1 VIPIR
6 DENPVSRPAVLTWLI
21 IGACLAV
28 YFLWQ
33 PSPLDNTTEDVTFDL
48 EHAAIPCEIVKGR
61 PLDLAEV
68 DATFRQGNVEACD
81 IDQGQSPVV
90 ERRKSVWLAL
100 VISMFL
106 HGGLLHI
113 AGNLL
118 FLWVFGNNVED
129 VFGKVAFAAFYLIGG
144 IVAAFTHI
152 MLNLDSTVP
161 VIGASGAIAAV
172 MGAYLVLFPSARIRT
187 VVFVVLIFVVNVRA
201 FWVLS
206 FWFVLQFFTDPNQGV
221 AWGAHVGGFVFGVL
235 VGLVVRAVRGPQ
247 DRIGRWSTVPRY

>member
-1 VIPIR
+1 
-6 DENPVSRPAVLTWLI
+6 
-21 IGACLAV
+21 
-28 YFLWQ
+28 
-33 PSPLDNTTEDVTFDL
+33 
-48 EHAAIPCEIVKGR
+48 
-61 PLDLAEV
+61 
-68 DATFRQGNVEACD
+68 
-81 IDQGQSPVV
+81 
-90 ERRKSVWLAL
+90 
-100 VISMFL
+100 
-106 HGGLLHI
+106 
-113 AGNLL
+113 
-118 FLWVFGNNVED
+118 
-129 VFGKVAFAAFYLIGG
+129 
-144 IVAAFTHI
+144 VAAFTHI

-221 AWGAHVGGFVFGVL
+221 AWGAHVGGFAFGVL